1 MIAAILLL
9 AAAAETSPVPLA
21 RVAEDARV
29 IDRVAQMSKRDLP
42 TDLLKRVVDEDIE
55 MLRGKRADGTY
66 AYATYERMESG
77 RTSNS
82 YSVDNKDA
90 EKPTRLEIKGA
101 WVYRLLIEVP
111 SRRLLVAHNH
121 RIFVDHV
128 DIEYMPSGST
138 TTKIQTLKVNA
149 WIDPGVTRTIDI
161 DEVARQATARVYV
174 HADTEYGNISL
185 TLLEAKIVDNG
196 DSPYADAVQSEK
208 AILRGLDHND
218 VPSIRAMA
226 TRISDELR
234 PSGAPAV
241 AAAAPAPQPAAG
253 SVDVAAPKSD
263 AEVYSELLSIED
275 LLTGSEVE
283 RRQGVDRLHQLIRRL
298 RQSR

>member
-9 AAAAETSPVPLA
+9 AAAAETSPVPFA
-21 RVAEDARV
+21 RVADDARV
-29 IDRVAQMSKRDLP
+29 IDRVAEMSKRDLP
-42 TDLLKRVVDEDIE
+42 TDLLKRLVNDDIE
-55 MLRGKRADGTY
+55 MLRGKRSDGTY
-66 AYATYERMESG
+66 AYATYERLESA
-77 RTSNS
+77 RHSDS

-90 EKPTRLEIKGA
+90 EKPTRLEIKGS
-101 WVYRLLIEVP
+101 WVYRLLIDVP

-121 RIFVDHV
+121 RVFVDRV
-128 DIEYMPSGST
+128 DIEYMPAGAN
-138 TTKIQTLKVNA
+138 TTKTQTLKVNA

-174 HADTEYGNISL
+174 HADTDYGNLAL

-196 DSPYADAVQSEK
+196 DSPYADAVASEK
-208 AILRGLDHND
+208 AILRGLDHSD

-226 TRISDELR
+226 TRIADELR
-234 PSGAPAV
+234 PSGAPAAV
-241 AAAAPAPQPAAG
+241 PQPATA
-253 SVDVAAPKSD
+253 SVDVAAPKTD
-263 AEVYSELLSIED
+263 ADVYGELLAIED
-275 LLTGSEVE
+275 LMTGSETE